1 LQVQVDPARLR
12 RYGVSLNQV
21 IDTTGNAL
29 WVSPLTFVEA
39 STPGTGGF
47 VDTSTQRFAIQHVLP
62 ITTPACVTT
71 AGLRVFDVWTA
82 ARHVIGP

>member
-1 LQVQVDPARLR
+1 MDPERLARN
-12 RYGVSLNQV
+12 GVSLGQV

-47 VDTSTQRFAIQHVLP
+47 VDTPNQRFGVQHPPIQIEAGDPQYPCHLAPAAIV
-62 ITTPACVTT
+62 
-71 AGLRVFDVWTA
+71 
-82 ARHVIGP
+82 